1 LKGKPGRY
9 GTEKRLVTQ
18 SPWKREKSRVEKS
31 RVEKRKE
38 EGRRRGGEEERE
50 EGRERGEKS
59 DNSLVFYGGALLV
72 RKRRA

>member
-31 RVEKRKE
+31 REEKRRGKKK
-38 EGRRRGGEEERE
+38 RRRRREGGRK
-50 EGRERGEKS
+50 GERGK
-59 DNSLVFYGGALLV
+59 V
-72 RKRRA
+72 R

>member
-18 SPWKREKSRVEKS
+18 SPWKKEKK

-38 EGRRRGGEEERE
+38 EGRRRGEEERE
-50 EGRERGEKS
+50 EGRERKS
-59 DNSLVFYGGALLV
+59 PIIHWCSMRELCWYVKEGH
-72 RKRRA
+72 RRGN